1 MTASTEG
8 AGGANGARPERVK
21 VVYLMGS
28 GHSGSTILGVT
39 LGNCRGYFYAGELD
53 NWLVRKGAPLL
64 SGAERTR
71 FWREVR
77 EGVPGAERAFGSD
90 AHRYLERASA
100 VLRLGSGAE
109 RRATRERWAPVTE
122 QLYRAIARV
131 SGAREIVDSSHF
143 PLRARELKRLAG
155 IELHLIFLVRDP
167 QEVVHS
173 FVRTVNRHAV
183 AERRWRTLVTNADMS
198 LTYLLATIV
207 FLGHPRERRALLR
220 HEDFLAD
227 PHGVLSEI
235 FALTGA
241 QAPLPD
247 LDALETGFPMQGNRL
262 IKSEMVGFRRGAG
275 KPPPFSRATN
285 VLQRPW
291 QAVFARLTPQMRP
304 GAARGGEQGHHESA
318 NGDGAGTRRTTP
330 P

>member
-1 MTASTEG
+1 MTASTEE
-8 AGGANGARPERVK
+8 APSANGASPERVK

-39 LGNCRGYFYAGELD
+39 LGNCEGYLYAGELD

-64 SGAERTR
+64 GGAERTR
-71 FWREVR
+71 FWSEVR
-77 EGVPGAERAFGSD
+77 EAVPGAERAFGGD

-100 VLRLGSGAE
+100 ALRAGSGAE

-122 QLYRAIARV
+122 QLYRALAHV
-131 SGAREIVDSSHF
+131 SGAQQIVDSSHF
-143 PLRARELKRLAG
+143 PLRARELKRLPG
-155 IELHLIFLVRDP
+155 LDVYLIFLVRDP
-167 QEVVHS
+167 QHVVHS
-173 FVRTVNRHAV
+173 FVRNVNRHAL

-198 LTYLLATIV
+198 LTFLLATMV

-235 FALTGA
+235 FELTGA

-247 LDALETGFPMQGNRL
+247 LAALETGFPMQGNRL
-262 IKSEMVGFRRGAG
+262 IKSEMVGFKRGTS
-275 KPPPFSRATN
+275 KPPPRTRTTSL
-285 VLQRPW
+285 LQRPW
-291 QAVFARLTPQMRP
+291 EAVFARLTPRMGP
-304 GAARGGEQGHHESA
+304 GAGNRSAKDARGPLDGT
-318 NGDGAGTRRTTP
+318 GAGPRSASR
-330 P
+330 